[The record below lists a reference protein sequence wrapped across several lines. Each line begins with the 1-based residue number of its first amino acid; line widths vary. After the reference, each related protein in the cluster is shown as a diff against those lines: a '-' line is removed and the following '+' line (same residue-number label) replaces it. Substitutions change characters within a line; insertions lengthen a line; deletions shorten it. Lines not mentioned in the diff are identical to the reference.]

1 MSTDP
6 PLTAA
11 AAAVR
16 PKGHVRGWLAALLA
30 GTSAPAWP
38 HAFGARYDLPLPL
51 LLFLLAAAG
60 VVALS
65 FLVVELVAVPC
76 QVARERWP
84 VLRPGAGGRA
94 MAVVVQGLAL
104 GLLALVV
111 ATGLFGAQSATG
123 NFATVFTWIIWWV
136 GLAFVQVLLGD
147 VWALL
152 NPWAALGRRV
162 GALSARTGMTAQPL
176 RYPAWLGHWPA
187 VALFLAV
194 AWLEL
199 VAVAGERPRTLAWIV
214 VGYTLYTWAGMALFG
229 VTTWLRRADG
239 VTVFFAL
246 LGRFGAGSP
255 SGDGGWALRPWV
267 VGLLD
272 ARPQPAGLL
281 LFVLCMLATVSL
293 DGFMETV
300 AWSALLD
307 RVVAGPLHGPLLALQ
322 ARGVDVLALLQGL
335 ALLGAPLLF
344 LAVYLTC
351 CRLAAWTS
359 GSGIGGWEVARRFAL
374 TLVPIAI
381 GYHLAHYLAYLLLAG
396 QLIIPRLSDPFGF
409 GWDLFGTAGY
419 TVQVTLMTAQEA
431 WYTALAAVVA
441 GHVCAVWLAHGVA
454 SRLFAPRRAV
464 RRSQLPL
471 LALMSGYTMLS
482 LWILSQPLI
491 EP

>member
-1 MSTDP
+1 MSVDP

-11 AAAVR
+11 AAAGR
-16 PKGHVRGWLAALLA
+16 STGRGGVALLLFGA
-30 GTSAPAWP
+30 SGPAWA

-51 LLFLLAAAG
+51 VLFLVAAAG

-65 FLVVELVAVPC
+65 FLVVELVAAPR
-76 QVARERWP
+76 QRARDPWP
-84 VLRPGAGGRA
+84 VLRPGAGGRVMIA
-94 MAVVVQGLAL
+94 IAQGLAL
-104 GLLALVV
+104 ALLALVV
-111 ATGLFGAQSATG
+111 ATGLWGAQSATG
-123 NFATVFTWIIWWV
+123 NFATVFTWVIWWV
-136 GLAFVQVLLGD
+136 GLAFVQVLCGD

-162 GALSARTGMTAQPL
+162 GALAGRMGVSALPL
-176 RYPAWLGHWPA
+176 HYPAWLGHWPA

-199 VAVAGERPRTLAWIV
+199 VAAAGERPRTLAWIV
-214 VGYTLYTWAGMALFG
+214 VGYSLYTWSGMALFG
-229 VTTWLRRADG
+229 VATWLRQADG
-239 VTVFFAL
+239 VAVFFTL
-246 LGRFGAGSP
+246 LGRFGAGAP
-255 SGDGGWALRPWV
+255 GGDGGWALRPWV

-272 ARPQPAGLL
+272 ARPQPVGLL

-300 AWSALLD
+300 AWSGLLD

-344 LAVYLTC
+344 LVVYLAC
-351 CRLAAWTS
+351 CRLAAWAS
-359 GSGIGGWEVARRFAL
+359 GSGLGGWEVARRFAL

-419 TVQVTLMTAQEA
+419 TLQVTLMTAREA
-431 WYTALAAVVA
+431 WYTALVAVVA

-454 SRLFAPRRAV
+454 LRLFATRRAV

-471 LALMSGYTMLS
+471 LALMSGYTLLS
-482 LWILSQPLI
+482 LWILSQPLV

>member
-1 MSTDP
+1 MSADP

-11 AAAVR
+11 DAAA
-16 PKGHVRGWLAALLA
+16 GSAGRGGLALLLA
-30 GTSAPAWP
+30 GAAAPAWP
-38 HAFGARYDLPLPL
+38 HAFGARHELPLPL
-51 LLFLLAAAG
+51 LLFLFAAAG

-65 FLVVELVAVPC
+65 FLVAEWLPAPR
-76 QVARERWP
+76 QVARDRWP
-84 VLRPGAGGRA
+84 VLRLGVGGRYL
-94 MAVVVQGLAL
+94 AVVAQGLAL
-104 GLLALVV
+104 GLLVLVV
-111 ATGLFGAQSATG
+111 ATGLLGAQSATG

-162 GALSARTGMTAQPL
+162 GALAARAGVIAPPL
-176 RYPAWLGHWPA
+176 RYPARLGHWPA

-199 VAVAGERPRTLAWIV
+199 VAPAGERPRTLAWIV
-214 VGYTLYTWAGMALFG
+214 IGYSLYTWSGMALFG
-229 VTTWLRRADG
+229 VAAWLRQADG
-239 VTVFFAL
+239 VSVFFTL
-246 LGRFGAGSP
+246 LGRFGAGRP
-255 SGDGGWALRPWV
+255 SGDGGWALRPWA

-272 ARPQPAGLL
+272 EHPQPAGLL
-281 LFVLCMLATVSL
+281 LFVLCMLASVSL

-300 AWSALLD
+300 AWTELLD
-307 RVVAGPLHGPLLALQ
+307 RIVAGPLHGPLLALQ
-322 ARGVDVLALLQGL
+322 ARGVDVLVLLQGL

-344 LAVYLTC
+344 LTVYLAC
-351 CRLAAWTS
+351 CRLVAWTS

-419 TVQVTLMTAQEA
+419 TLQVTLMTAREA

-454 SRLFAPRRAV
+454 LRLFATRRVV

-482 LWILSQPLI
+482 LWILSQPLV